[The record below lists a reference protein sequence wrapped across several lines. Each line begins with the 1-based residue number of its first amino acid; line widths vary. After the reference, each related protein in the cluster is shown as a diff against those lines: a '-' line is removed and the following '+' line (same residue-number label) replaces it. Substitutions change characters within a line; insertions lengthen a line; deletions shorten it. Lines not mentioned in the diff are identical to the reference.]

1 MGFGSKRFF
10 FEKKNQK
17 TFIRLAGPAAVS
29 RDPWIK
35 VFWFFFSKKNCLLAS
50 LAILLSI
57 STAQAGQFDG
67 VVVRIGTFGGK
78 WRDVVA
84 KTVGTAFAREGGKLE
99 FVLGQPADNLA
110 RLIAAHGAP
119 PPFDMLETMDNL
131 LPTLKAG
138 KYLAPLDLANIPNT
152 AQLDPKLFDP
162 DKVMIWVTEEGI
174 VYNRK
179 IFADHAIPAPKTYAD
194 LANPALKGHVSLPDI
209 NAGGAIPALVGMSI
223 EAGGS
228 EADIAPGLALVRR
241 ISPANFWSSSSVLQT
256 GLASGDIWAVAA
268 QAGNVQ
274 RLRGQADLVAVFPP
288 IGAKTGVLK
297 QGYLVKV
304 AGGAQPRA
312 VEWIMNQFLALPL
325 QLATFNEAG
334 QVPVSNAALE
344 QLLQQPGNDFLRLA
358 PAEIAGMYRID
369 FSKVN
374 EAAYVRAWN
383 RNQAP

>member
-1 MGFGSKRFF
+1 M
-10 FEKKNQK
+10 KN
-17 TFIRLAGPAAVS
+17 L
-29 RDPWIK
+29 
-35 VFWFFFSKKNCLLAS
+35 LLALALLACGSS
-50 LAILLSI
+50 LAH
-57 STAQAGQFDG
+57 AGQFDG

-78 WRDVVA
+78 WRDVVE
-84 KTVGTAFAREGGKLE
+84 KTIGAAFAKEGGRLE

-110 RLIAAHGAP
+110 RLIAARGAP

-131 LPTLKAG
+131 LPALKAG
-138 KYLAPLDLANIPNT
+138 KYLAPIDLANVPNT
-152 AQLDPKLFDP
+152 AKLDPKLFDP
-162 DKVMIWVTEEGI
+162 DKVMIWVTEEGV

-179 IFADHAIPAPKTYAD
+179 IFAEKDIRAPATYRD

-228 EADIAPGLALVRR
+228 ESDITPGLALVKK
-241 ISPANFWSSSSVLQT
+241 IAPSDFWSSSSVLQT

-274 RLRGQADLVAVFPP
+274 RLRGQADLAVVFPP
-288 IGAKTGVLK
+288 IGGKVGVLK
-297 QGYLVKV
+297 QGYLVKI
-304 AGGAQPRA
+304 AGGSQPRA
-312 VEWIMNQFLALPL
+312 VEWIMNQFLAMPM
-325 QLATFNEAG
+325 QLATFRDAG
-334 QVPVSNAALE
+334 QVPVSNDALE
-344 QLLQQPGNDFLRLA
+344 ALHAEPGNNFLRLA

-374 EAAYVRAWN
+374 EAAYVRAWT